1 METIS
6 NIPQLIERNTSV
18 YLSRNLHY
26 CHENRIYLYSWCF
39 NIIIFCIFVVITI
52 ITLYICAKKKKTPQE
67 KENDAILDQQ
77 YILKKIRDLKY
88 KKNNTYIQEYGITN
102 IPIPNIQ

>member
-26 CHENRIYLYSWCF
+26 CHENRIYLYSWCS
-39 NIIIFCIFVVITI
+39 NIIIFCIFVVI
-52 ITLYICAKKKKTPQE
+52 YIS
-67 KENDAILDQQ
+67 
-77 YILKKIRDLKY
+77 LKLLIPH
-88 KKNNTYIQEYGITN
+88 NNLSVASLQHSCFYT
-102 IPIPNIQ
+102 